1 MTMTET
7 LMYYWWRT
15 GEGEMLFCQLA
26 KTIWWPG
33 RIRYPEPEEAVQE
46 RLL

>member
-15 GEGEMLFCQLA
+15 GEGGMLFCKLA
-26 KTIWWPG
+26 ETIWWPG
-33 RIRYPEPEEAVQE
+33 HGAVS
-46 RLL
+46 

>member
-7 LMYYWWRT
+7 LMYLWRRT
-15 GEGEMLFCQLA
+15 GSGEMLFCKLA
-26 KTIWWPG
+26 KTIWDPATV
-33 RIRYPEPEEAVQE
+33 RYPAVDEAKQE

>member
-7 LMYYWWRT
+7 LMYLWRRT
-15 GEGEMLFCQLA
+15 GEGEMLFCKLA

-33 RIRYPEPEEAVQE
+33 RIRYPAVDVAKQE